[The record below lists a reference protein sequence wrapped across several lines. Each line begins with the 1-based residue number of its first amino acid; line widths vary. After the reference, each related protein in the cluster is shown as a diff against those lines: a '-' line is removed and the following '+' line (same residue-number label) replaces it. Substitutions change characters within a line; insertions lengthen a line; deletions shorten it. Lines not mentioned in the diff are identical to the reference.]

1 MTSLTCRAY
10 AKINLTLDVGPPRPD
25 GYHPIRSVMQTV
37 ALHDTLTVT
46 LTPGKQGIVLEVTGE
61 ESTGVPA
68 DASNLV
74 HRAASQL
81 AGPDTGLHI
90 LLRKRIPSQA
100 GLGGGS
106 SDAAA
111 ALKTVNTLLD
121 LGLPQVRLAEI
132 GAALGADIP
141 FFLTGGTA
149 LAEGLGDVITPL
161 PPLSP
166 PWHLILAKP
175 PIGVSTA
182 AAYAALDADLN
193 RMPGASTEAWLCG
206 GRRPFND
213 FDATIFSKY
222 PEIAAVAAS
231 FRKTAES
238 GESFAPLLC
247 GSGATVFC
255 RVSTAERASQIAND
269 MRSSEVRTWVTSTTE
284 ATE

>member
-10 AKINLTLDVGPPRPD
+10 AKINLTLDIGPPRPD
-25 GYHPIRSVMQTV
+25 GYHSIRSVMQTI
-37 ALHDTLTVT
+37 ALHDTLTVI
-46 LTPGKQGIVLEVTGE
+46 LTPGRQGVVLEVIGE
-61 ESTGVPA
+61 EALGVPA

-74 HRAASQL
+74 HRAATQL

-90 LLRKRIPSQA
+90 LLHKRIPAQA

-106 SDAAA
+106 SNAAA
-111 ALKTVNTLLD
+111 TLRTVNTLMG
-121 LGLPQVRLAEI
+121 LGLPQTRLAEI

-149 LAEGLGDVITPL
+149 LVEGLGETITL
-161 PPLSP
+161 LQPLSP

-175 PIGVSTA
+175 LVGVSTA

-193 RMPGASTEAWLCG
+193 RMPGTSTEAWLCG
-206 GRRPFND
+206 GRRTSND
-213 FDATIFSKY
+213 FEATIFSDY
-222 PEIAAVAAS
+222 PQIAAIAAS

-238 GESFAPLLC
+238 GESFMPLLC

-255 RVSTAERASQIAND
+255 RASTAKRASQIAAE
-269 MRSSEVRTWVTSTTE
+269 MRSIGVKIWTTSTTE
-284 ATE
+284 ATT